1 MGSCFLSFLE
11 TQSKLL
17 TSVSEI
23 MTPLGAYKELGKGL
37 SDSLSNSVVKEA
49 TVGWLAA
56 AQVREEGKEREMEG
70 EREREGE
77 RGSLRLGGGKGEK
90 ERGVMGG
97 ERKCNSKFKFP
108 VCVCVFIRNP

>member
-77 RGSLRLGGGKGEK
+77 RAVSDWVGG
-90 ERGVMGG
+90 R
-97 ERKCNSKFKFP
+97 ERK
-108 VCVCVFIRNP
+108 REG